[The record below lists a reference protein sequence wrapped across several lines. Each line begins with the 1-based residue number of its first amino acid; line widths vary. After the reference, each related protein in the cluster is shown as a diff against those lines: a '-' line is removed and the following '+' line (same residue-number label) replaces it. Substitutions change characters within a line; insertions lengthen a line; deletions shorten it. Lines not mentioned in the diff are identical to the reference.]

1 MKSIITI
8 IATSLLMSCSSDTKT
23 AEVKLD
29 SMQCMMCSLIVE
41 ESIASLE
48 GVSKVDIDLKAKS
61 GKVTY
66 KASLINM
73 GAIEKAIAAIGYNAN
88 ETKAE
93 PEAYANLE
101 MCCKMPE
108 GQ

>member
-1 MKSIITI
+1 MKSIISI
-8 IATSLLMSCSSDTKT
+8 IAVGFLVSCSSDTKT

-29 SMQCMMCSLIVE
+29 SMQCMMCSMTVE

-73 GAIEKAIAAIGYNAN
+73 GAIEKAIAAVGYNAN